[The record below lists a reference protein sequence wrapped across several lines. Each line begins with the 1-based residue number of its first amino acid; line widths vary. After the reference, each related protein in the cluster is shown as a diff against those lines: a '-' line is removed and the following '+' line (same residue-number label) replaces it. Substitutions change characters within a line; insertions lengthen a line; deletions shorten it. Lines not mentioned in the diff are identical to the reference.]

1 MIKKLIKLSVLL
13 QEKKLRIFFFR
24 CIIKIK
30 KQKNMK
36 KILIKLILKILKSKK
51 RKEIRLSNT
60 PNKKG
65 DYYDKTH
72 RKKQGKQY

>member
-1 MIKKLIKLSVLL
+1 
-13 QEKKLRIFFFR
+13 
-24 CIIKIK
+24 
-30 KQKNMK
+30 MK

-51 RKEIRLSNT
+51 REEIRLSNT